1 MQSANEELPT
11 LLGHLSGMARFPS
24 GKFCQGSKDNDLND
38 SSTRSNNEKGLPVRK
53 IQPAALCRMI
63 STTDDVFC
71 HQDSDLYQ
79 MICKVAEQLAHSG
92 LPEALEF
99 MRPILD
105 PTVDGTLDLTSNG
118 PERWFVT
125 SWKKRRMKRQQK
137 QGVPVTT
144 TIHLQLLKGEL
155 RDLVHTAQSCG
166 NISSPGMHSTIIEL
180 TLPGFDR
187 VESKLNIATNNIDTR
202 NLLHMAVLLLN
213 EVYLIEDAMWHD
225 VRGVSSE
232 EDEMTRL
239 VSLLQGYGSDLTR
252 RGEQLISFL
261 QRTKGTDKIP
271 KMREKTWKADNVHA
285 ETDAL
290 ALEAWNLWANAR
302 TEKLPEQRDQTREKA
317 AKALELA
324 IKKDPKNY
332 VARSHLIIFA
342 SRNPGNSR
350 KERKALEKEALST
363 LELTVRKDLAY
374 YVARSYLVA
383 LMIRDSKLTQAKEQ
397 GLKICEELCEQ
408 HLVASLSRLGNGAR
422 LPIFGLFFQLAA
434 ASKISGESTQAIMF
448 AQNAADLFPTDPN
461 PHMMLG
467 ELLHAM
473 GAYAESAKECQ
484 LALMHH
490 ANSSSPAIRH
500 PLMCHAFWSLLP
512 QEYALNTRLSQHIFD
527 TIRMHNFYLTLCC
540 LGASLIHQREFAQAE
555 IFLKKA
561 EHEFIFEDSD
571 TQAMKLLLNLYQ
583 IQNRHGEA
591 LQYAKKI
598 ARIHPKDQEI
608 QEKIKVLM
616 DEVHS
621 THWVQL

>member
-350 KERKALEKEALST
+350 KERKALEEEAFNT
-363 LELTVRKDLAY
+363 LELTVEKDLAY

-383 LMIRDSKLTQAKEQ
+383 LMIRNGKLTQAKEE
-397 GLKICEELCEQ
+397 GMKIYDAIREERM
-408 HLVASLSRLGNGAR
+408 VASLSRLGDGAR
-422 LPIFGLFFQLAA
+422 LPIFGLFLHLAHTL
-434 ASKISGESTQAIMF
+434 KRSGETAQAIKL
-448 AQNAADLFPTDPN
+448 AQKASNLFPTDPN
-461 PHMMLG
+461 PHIILG
-467 ELLHAM
+467 ELMHAI
-473 GAYAESAKECQ
+473 GAYSESERECR

-490 ANSSSPAIRH
+490 WNLQGNANSSSPADRH
-500 PLMCHAFWSLLP
+500 PLIDDIGTVYS
-512 QEYALNTRLSQHIFD
+512 
-527 TIRMHNFYLTLCC
+527 TLCC
-540 LGASLIHQREFAQAE
+540 LGASLIHQQKFDQAE
-555 IFLKKA
+555 IHLATA
-561 EHEFIFEDSD
+561 ECEASSKDSNI
-571 TQAMKLLLNLYQ
+571 QAMKHLLNLHQ
-583 IQNRHGEA
+583 LQNCHGKA
-591 LQYAKKI
+591 LLYAKKI
-598 ARIHPKDQEI
+598 ARIDPTNQEI
-608 QEKIKVLM
+608 EEKIKVLNV
-616 DEVHS
+616 EILELSHERS
-621 THWVQL
+621 EPCFKITSL